1 MKPYYQDEAVTLYHG
16 DSMEI
21 LPALAGI
28 TAIVSDPPYGISLN
42 TNYGTRKRGSLAVSN
57 DYGENIKGDT
67 APFDPRHLLNYP
79 TVVLFGG
86 NHFSDKL
93 PSSPGWLVWDKLNGL
108 TSKREVGFNDQ
119 ADCEMAWTNLKKP
132 ARLFSHRW
140 MGLLKDSERD
150 ESRLHPTQKPVVLMR
165 WVLTSTTS
173 QDDIICDPYAGSG
186 ATLLAAKDLG
196 RKVIGIEY
204 EERYCEI
211 IAKRCAQGVLD
222 IFGGVA

>member
-1 MKPYYQDEAVTLYHG
+1 MSLYYQDDFVTLYHG
-16 DSMEI
+16 NALEI
-21 LPALAGI
+21 LPTLEGV

-42 TNYGTRKRGSLAVSN
+42 TNYRTRKRTALAVSN

-67 APFDPRHLLNYP
+67 SPFDPAHMLDYP

-86 NHFSDKL
+86 NHFADKL
-93 PSSPGWLVWDKLNGL
+93 PASPGWLIWDKLNGL

-165 WVLTSTTS
+165 WVIKATTA
-173 QDDIICDPYAGSG
+173 QTDLICDPYAGSG
-186 ATLLAAKDLG
+186 STLVAAKDLG
-196 RKVIGIEY
+196 RKAVGIEY
-204 EERYCEI
+204 EEHYCEI
-211 IAKRCAQGVLD
+211 IAKRCAQEVLD
-222 IFGGVA
+222 FGGAT